1 MCYETNFS
9 LPRNQD
15 LTLKEDMK
23 NALTPFNQFK
33 ILKFIKEKLTLN
45 DIDVS
50 HYEIII
56 GQIKRM

>member
-15 LTLKEDMK
+15 PALKEHMK
-23 NALTPFNQFK
+23 NALTPFDQFK
-33 ILKFIKEKLTLN
+33 SLKFIKEKVTLN

-56 GQIKRM
+56 KKIKRM